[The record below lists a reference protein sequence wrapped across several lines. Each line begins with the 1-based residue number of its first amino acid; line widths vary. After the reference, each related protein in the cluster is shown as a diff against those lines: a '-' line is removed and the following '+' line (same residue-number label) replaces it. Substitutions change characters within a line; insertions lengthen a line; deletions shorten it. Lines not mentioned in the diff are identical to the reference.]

1 MAAASDYLEDILFN
15 WYFRGVAHTPPA
27 TFYVGLFTAAP
38 TDAGGGTE
46 VTGGGYA
53 RAAITRA
60 TGSWTAASG
69 GNGSGTNVSALSY
82 GTTTGVWGTVVAFGI
97 FDAAS
102 SGNLLVWDTVGP
114 YTIGSGTVVAIPANS
129 LGLRFS

>member
-69 GNGSGTNVSALSY
+69 GERLRNKRECAFIWDY
-82 GTTTGVWGTVVAFGI
+82 YWGMGHRRSVR
-97 FDAAS
+97 D
-102 SGNLLVWDTVGP
+102 L
-114 YTIGSGTVVAIPANS
+114 
-129 LGLRFS
+129 